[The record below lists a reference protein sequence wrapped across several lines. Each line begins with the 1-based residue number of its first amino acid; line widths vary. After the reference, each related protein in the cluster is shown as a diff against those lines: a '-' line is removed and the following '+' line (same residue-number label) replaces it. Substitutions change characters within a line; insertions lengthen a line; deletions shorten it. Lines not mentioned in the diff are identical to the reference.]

1 LRCVTTRRLL
11 PHALARVGGLR
22 VRRQATGLHHE
33 GKNAPQFVQKCGTFS
48 ARIVDTM
55 PFRVF
60 LSYSLDPTEMALAW
74 RLQTLAAAHGIEMY
88 VPQHGNGGGAA
99 GGVTVQQAID
109 RADCVLAI
117 ITTTASQMVQHE
129 LGYALKNKKLVIP
142 IVRTDLA
149 GHPLLAGFPRVFTFS
164 PWDNP
169 GTVES
174 QIVDFLK
181 EQQLTKD
188 KQRTIGALAALG
200 LGLIVLFSLNK
211 E

>member
-1 LRCVTTRRLL
+1 MPAFSAMWPKPRYLVTTL
-11 PHALARVGGLR
+11 
-22 VRRQATGLHHE
+22 
-33 GKNAPQFVQKCGTFS
+33 F
-48 ARIVDTM
+48 ARIVDAM
-55 PFRVF
+55 AFRVF

-88 VPQHGNGGGAA
+88 VPQHGADITAQGA
-99 GGVTVQQAID
+99 VTVQEAID

-117 ITTTASQMVQHE
+117 ITATASKMVQNE
-129 LGYALKNKKLVIP
+129 MRYALENQKLVIP

-149 GHPLLAGFPRVFTFS
+149 GHPFLAQFPRVFKFS

-169 GTVES
+169 GTVETE
-174 QIVDFLK
+174 IVEFLK
-181 EQQLTKD
+181 KQQLQQLTKGNL
-188 KQRTIGALAALG
+188 QTIGALAALG

>member
-1 LRCVTTRRLL
+1 M
-11 PHALARVGGLR
+11 A
-22 VRRQATGLHHE
+22 
-33 GKNAPQFVQKCGTFS
+33 
-48 ARIVDTM
+48 
-55 PFRVF
+55 FRVF
-60 LSYSLDPTEMALAW
+60 LSYSLDPAEMALAW

-88 VPQHGNGGGAA
+88 VPQHGA
-99 GGVTVQQAID
+99 GISAPGTATVQQAID

-117 ITTTASQMVQHE
+117 ITTAASQMVQQE
-129 LGYALKNKKLVIP
+129 LRYALEHRKLVIP

-149 GHPLLAGFPRVFTFS
+149 GHPLLAQFPRVFMFS

-169 GTVES
+169 GTVET
-174 QIVDFLK
+174 QIVEFLK

-188 KQRTIGALAALG
+188 KQQTIGALAALG

>member
-1 LRCVTTRRLL
+1 M
-11 PHALARVGGLR
+11 A
-22 VRRQATGLHHE
+22 
-33 GKNAPQFVQKCGTFS
+33 
-48 ARIVDTM
+48 
-55 PFRVF
+55 FRVF

-88 VPQHGNGGGAA
+88 VPQHGAGTNGPEAA
-99 GGVTVQQAID
+99 TVQQAID

-117 ITTTASQMVQHE
+117 ITTATSQLVQNE
-129 LGYALKNKKLVIP
+129 LGYALERKKLVIP

-149 GHPLLAGFPRVFTFS
+149 GHPIMARFPRVFTFS

-174 QIVDFLK
+174 QIVEFLK
-181 EQQLTKD
+181 GQQLTKD
-188 KQRTIGALAALG
+188 KQQTIGALAALG
-200 LGLIVLFSLNK
+200 LGLLVLFALNK

>member
-1 LRCVTTRRLL
+1 M
-11 PHALARVGGLR
+11 A
-22 VRRQATGLHHE
+22 
-33 GKNAPQFVQKCGTFS
+33 
-48 ARIVDTM
+48 
-55 PFRVF
+55 FRVF
-60 LSYSLDPTEMALAW
+60 LSYSLDPAEMALAW

-88 VPQHGNGGGAA
+88 VPQHGTGGAA
-99 GGVTVQQAID
+99 NGAAAVQAAID

-117 ITTTASQMVQHE
+117 ITADASQMVQHE
-129 LGYALKNKKLVIP
+129 LRYALQRRKLVIP

-149 GHPLLAGFPRVFTFS
+149 GHPVLAGFPRRFTFS

-174 QIVDFLK
+174 QIVEFLK
-181 EQQLTKD
+181 EQQLTKE
-188 KQRTIGALAALG
+188 KQQTIGALAALG

>member
-1 LRCVTTRRLL
+1 M
-11 PHALARVGGLR
+11 A
-22 VRRQATGLHHE
+22 
-33 GKNAPQFVQKCGTFS
+33 
-48 ARIVDTM
+48 
-55 PFRVF
+55 FRVF

-88 VPQHGNGGGAA
+88 VPQHGAGMPSGA
-99 GGVTVQQAID
+99 VTVQHAID

-117 ITTTASQMVQHE
+117 ITIAASQMVQNE
-129 LGYALKNKKLVIP
+129 LSYALEHRKLVIP

-149 GHPLLAGFPRVFTFS
+149 GHPLLARFPRVFTFS

-169 GTVES
+169 GTVET
-174 QIVDFLK
+174 QIVEFLK

-188 KQRTIGALAALG
+188 KQQTIGALAALG
-200 LGLIVLFSLNK
+200 LGLLVLFSLNK